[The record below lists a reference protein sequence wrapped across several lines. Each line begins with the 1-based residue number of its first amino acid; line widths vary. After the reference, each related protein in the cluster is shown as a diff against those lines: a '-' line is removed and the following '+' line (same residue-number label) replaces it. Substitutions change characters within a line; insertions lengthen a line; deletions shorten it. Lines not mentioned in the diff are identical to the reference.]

1 MAELVKT
8 TCSKCGNQTEVW
20 CYTGKQKEEAEAN
33 ECLCR
38 GCGAS
43 QASHLNFLGL
53 SCSSFDGAIL
63 RGNSPLTTPK
73 TAADSKAAQVERV
86 SLCSDNL

>member
-43 QASHLNFLGL
+43 QASHLNFLGSPR
-53 SCSSFDGAIL
+53 SCFDGAIL
-63 RGNSPLTTPK
+63 GGNSPLTAPPQ
-73 TAADSKAAQVERV
+73 TAADSKAV
-86 SLCSDNL
+86 